1 MPKPSEKPVEE
12 GQVACSA
19 CLKEIPVSEAHSD
32 EAEDYVRYFCGL
44 ECYDHWRKQA
54 TKEGERG

>member
-32 EAEDYVRYFCGL
+32 EADDYVRYFCGL
-44 ECYDHWRKQA
+44 ECYDH
-54 TKEGERG
+54 